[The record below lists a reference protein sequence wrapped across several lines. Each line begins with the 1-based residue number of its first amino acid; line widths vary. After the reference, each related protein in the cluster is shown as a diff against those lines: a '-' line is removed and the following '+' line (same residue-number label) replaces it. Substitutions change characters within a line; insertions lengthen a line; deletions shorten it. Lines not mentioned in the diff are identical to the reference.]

1 MLLNLFKK
9 KPISKPKQV
18 PKREQSITAERQL
31 SGTKQSSN
39 NFKPVNIPVKFLKRL
54 MPLGQLLI
62 EEEIQDLKIR
72 TENFTP
78 GSALF
83 IRGTEVDSLVYLCKG
98 TIYLEAASGIGQEIN
113 EATLKAL
120 FPLSSGDFHQFTAI
134 AKSNVTVIYIPNT
147 VLLLNRNPIN
157 PLNNPLLAPD
167 SLQKNPFFIR
177 FHEHYQKYD
186 LKIPSFPDVALKL
199 RRSAMQDV
207 GIAEVVKI
215 VNMDPVI
222 AAKLIQIVNSPIY
235 RTLNPISNCHDAVNR
250 LGFKNT
256 MNLVTA
262 ISMKSLIKSEK
273 PTIKKRIQEN
283 WAQSIKVSCISYTL
297 ANLTRQ
303 VNPEE
308 ALLAGL
314 LHNIGNLPMLMF
326 ADQLP
331 ESAFTVSDLDQCIKS
346 LQGQIGTIILERW
359 EFPDNLKTVPVK
371 VSNWFDHSGETLNLS
386 DIVLLAK
393 FHFLMTLHEHRVELP
408 LINTLPAFQKLDS
421 QLLTPEQSLQIL
433 QDAKQ
438 QINETMKIFMA

>member
-9 KPISKPKQV
+9 PISKLTKV
-18 PKREQSITAERQL
+18 PKGEQSITTERQL
-31 SGTKQSSN
+31 SGTQQSSN
-39 NFKPVNIPVKFLKRL
+39 NIKPVNVPVKFLKRL

-62 EEEIQDLKIR
+62 EEEIQALKIC
-72 TENFTP
+72 TENFAP

-98 TIYLEAASGIGQEIN
+98 TVYLEMANGIGQEID

-134 AKSNVTVIYIPNT
+134 AKSNVTVIYIPKT

-157 PLNNPLLAPD
+157 PLYDPLLASD
-167 SLQKNPFFIR
+167 SLQNNPFFLR
-177 FHEHYQKYD
+177 FYEHFQQHD

-199 RRSAMQDV
+199 RRSAMQDI
-207 GIAEVVKI
+207 GTAEVVKI

-250 LGFKNT
+250 LGLKNT

-283 WAQSIKVSCISYTL
+283 WAQSIKVSCISHTL

-314 LHNIGNLPMLMF
+314 LHNIGTLPMLMF

-331 ESAFTVSDLDQCIKS
+331 ESAFTVSDLDQCIKT
-346 LQGQIGTIILERW
+346 LQGQIGSIILERW

-371 VSNWFDHSGETLNLS
+371 VSNWFDHSGEALNLS

-393 FHFLMTLHEHRVELP
+393 FHFLLTQYEYRVELP

-438 QINETMKIFMA
+438 QINETMKFFMA

>member
-9 KPISKPKQV
+9 KPIPKPKQA
-18 PKREQSITAERQL
+18 PKREQTITAERQF

-39 NFKPVNIPVKFLKRL
+39 NIKPVNIPVKFLKRL

-62 EEEIQDLKIR
+62 EEEIQALKIC

-98 TIYLEAASGIGQEIN
+98 TIYLETANGIGQEIN

-134 AKSNVTVIYIPNT
+134 AKSNVTVIYIPKT

-157 PLNNPLLAPD
+157 PLNDPLLASD
-167 SLQKNPFFIR
+167 SLQNNPFFLR
-177 FHEHYQKYD
+177 FYEHFQQHD

-199 RRSAMQDV
+199 RRSAMQDI

-250 LGFKNT
+250 LGLKNT

-283 WAQSIKVSCISYTL
+283 WTQSIKVSCISYTL

-303 VNPEE
+303 TTPEE

-314 LHNIGNLPMLMF
+314 LHNIGTLPMLMF
-326 ADQLP
+326 ADQLS
-331 ESAFTVSDLDQCIKS
+331 ENAFTLSELDQCIKS

-359 EFPDNLKTVPVK
+359 EFPDSLKTVPVK
-371 VSNWFDHSGETLNLS
+371 VSNWFDHSGEALNLS

-393 FHFLMTLHEHRVELP
+393 FHFLLTQHEQRVELP
-408 LINTLPAFQKLDS
+408 LINTLPAFQKLDA

-438 QINETMKIFMA
+438 QISETMKFFMA

>member
-9 KPISKPKQV
+9 NPIGKTKQASDR
-18 PKREQSITAERQL
+18 KQSTTAAILPSRVN
-31 SGTKQSSN
+31 QSSN
-39 NFKPVNIPVKFLKRL
+39 NIKPVNIPVKFLKRL

-62 EEEIQDLKIR
+62 EEEILALKIHI
-72 TENFTP
+72 ENFTP

-83 IRGTEVDSLVYLCKG
+83 IRGTEVDALVYLCKG
-98 TIYLEAASGIGQEIN
+98 TVYLETTNGIGQEIN

-120 FPLSSGDFHQFTAI
+120 FPLSSGEFHQFTAI
-134 AKSNVTVIYIPNT
+134 AKSNVTVIYIPKT

-157 PLNNPLLAPD
+157 PLNNPLIASD
-167 SLQKNPFFIR
+167 SLQNNPFFLR
-177 FHEHYQKYD
+177 FYEHFQKHD

-199 RRSAMQDV
+199 RRLAMQDI

-215 VNMDPVI
+215 VSTDPVI

-250 LGFKNT
+250 LGLKNT
-256 MNLVTA
+256 INLVTA
-262 ISMKSLIKSEK
+262 ISMKSLIKSEN
-273 PTIKKRIQEN
+273 PAIKKRIQEN
-283 WAQSIKVSCISYTL
+283 WTQSIKVSCISHTL

-303 VNPEE
+303 VNQEE

-314 LHNIGNLPMLMF
+314 LNNIGTLPLLMF

-331 ESAFTVSDLDQCIKS
+331 ESAFTESDLDQCIKS

-371 VSNWFDHSGETLNLS
+371 ASNWFDYTGETLQLS

-393 FHFLMTLHEHRVELP
+393 FHYLLTLHEHRTELP

-433 QDAKQ
+433 QDSKQ
-438 QINETMKIFMA
+438 QISETMKFFMA

>member
-9 KPISKPKQV
+9 NPISKPKQA
-18 PKREQSITAERQL
+18 PNGEQSITAAIQL
-31 SGTKQSSN
+31 SGANQSSN
-39 NFKPVNIPVKFLKRL
+39 NIRPVNIPVEFLKRL
-54 MPLGQLLI
+54 IPLGQLLI
-62 EEEIQDLKIR
+62 EKEIQALKIR
-72 TENFTP
+72 IENFAP

-83 IRGTEVDSLVYLCKG
+83 IRGTEVDALVYLCKG
-98 TIYLEAASGIGQEIN
+98 TVYLETTNGIGQEIN

-120 FPLSSGDFHQFTAI
+120 FPLSSGEFHQFTAI
-134 AKSNVTVIYIPNT
+134 AKSNVTVIYIPKT
-147 VLLLNRNPIN
+147 VLLLNRNP
-157 PLNNPLLAPD
+157 LNNPLLASD
-167 SLQKNPFFIR
+167 SLQSNPFFLR
-177 FHEHYQKYD
+177 FYEHFQQHD

-199 RRSAMQDV
+199 RRSAMQDI

-222 AAKLIQIVNSPIY
+222 AAKLIQIVNSPLY
-235 RTLNPISNCHDAVNR
+235 RTLNPITNCHDAVNR
-250 LGFKNT
+250 LGLKNT

-314 LHNIGNLPMLMF
+314 LHNIGTLPMLMF

-331 ESAFTVSDLDQCIKS
+331 ESAFTTSDLDQCIKT
-346 LQGQIGTIILERW
+346 LQGQIGSIILERW

-371 VSNWFDHSGETLNLS
+371 VSNWFDHSGETLQLT

-393 FHFLMTLHEHRVELP
+393 FHYLLTQQEHRVELP
-408 LINTLPAFQKLDS
+408 LINTLPAYQKLDS

-438 QINETMKIFMA
+438 QISETMKFFMA

>member
-1 MLLNLFKK
+1 
-9 KPISKPKQV
+9 
-18 PKREQSITAERQL
+18 
-31 SGTKQSSN
+31 
-39 NFKPVNIPVKFLKRL
+39 
-54 MPLGQLLI
+54 MPLGQLLT
-62 EEEIQDLKIR
+62 EEEIQALKIR
-72 TENFTP
+72 TESFAP
-78 GSALF
+78 GAALF
-83 IRGTEVDSLVYLCKG
+83 IRGTEVDALVYLCKG
-98 TIYLEAASGIGQEIN
+98 TVYLETASGIGQEIN
-113 EATLKAL
+113 EAILKAL

-134 AKSNVTVIYIPNT
+134 AKSNVTVIYIPKT

-157 PLNNPLLAPD
+157 PLNDPLLASD
-167 SLQKNPFFIR
+167 SLQNNPFFLR
-177 FHEHYQKYD
+177 FYEHFQQRD
-186 LKIPSFPDVALKL
+186 LKIPSFPDVAFKL
-199 RRSAMQDV
+199 RRSAMQDI

-215 VNMDPVI
+215 VNMDPFI
-222 AAKLIQIVNSPIY
+222 AAKLIQIVNSPVY
-235 RTLNPISNCHDAVNR
+235 RTLNPITNCHDAVNR

-262 ISMKSLIKSEK
+262 ISMKNLIKSEK

-314 LHNIGNLPMLMF
+314 LHNIGTLPMLMF

-331 ESAFTVSDLDQCIKS
+331 ESAFTVSDLDQCIKT
-346 LQGQIGTIILERW
+346 LQGQIGSIILERW

-371 VSNWFDHSGETLNLS
+371 VSNWFDHSGEALNLS

-393 FHFLMTLHEHRVELP
+393 FHFLLTQYEYRVELP

-438 QINETMKIFMA
+438 QINETMKYFLA